1 MQWLHDAAAWLPG
14 QVETLE
20 VSALMASPVAIDPQ
34 HQLMLEGALGCA
46 VIAAVTGRTP
56 DEVGLGAGRYVDL
69 PVPIADGE
77 REGCKVARA
86 SQAMGEGLGVVR
98 YIRKRTRS
106 EALGLAKV
114 AEVAEFKAFN
124 LPVVG
129 KLYPVLRWCVVGDG
143 EKLERLLRLVH
154 ALGRGR
160 QGGLGAVQGWRVR
173 PAASDWSWTQE
184 DPAAPRRR
192 VPTRPLPVSSRE
204 AAVAEFGP
212 RAEVARIG
220 YRAPYWHPAVARLC
234 AVPPLPG
241 YDGECTEVES

>member
-1 MQWLHDAAAWLPG
+1 MQWLRDAAVWLAG

-34 HQLMLEGALGCA
+34 HPLMLEGALGCA

-56 DEVGLGAGRYVDL
+56 DEVGLGASTFVDL
-69 PVPIADGE
+69 PIPIADGE

-86 SQAMGEGLGVVR
+86 SQAAGEGLGVVR

-114 AEVAEFKAFN
+114 VEVAEFKAFN
-124 LPVVG
+124 LPVVA
-129 KLYPVLRWCVVGDG
+129 KLYSVLRWCVFGDG
-143 EKLERLLRLVH
+143 AKLEQLLRLVH

-173 PAASDWSWTQE
+173 PAASDWSWTKDGQ
-184 DPAAPRRR
+184 
-192 VPTRPLPVSSRE
+192 PTRPLPVSSRA

-220 YRAPYWHPAVARLC
+220 YRAPYWHPAVSRLC

-241 YDGECTEVES
+241 YDGECSEVES